1 MSRGKVLRRLARETL
16 GEEVASRLWGRI
28 EFVGD
33 IALIRIPPGIEADVL
48 KRLAE
53 RILEEFKYV
62 KSVWGGYPGVQG
74 EYRLRKY
81 VHLAGEPRS
90 ETVYKEHGCLF
101 KVDITRVYVSPV
113 LGFEHKRVA
122 GLVRPGEVVL
132 NMYAGA
138 GLFSIIIA
146 KYSRPSKVYSID
158 INPDAYRYM
167 VENVRLNKVE
177 GVVEPIL
184 GDAVKVIQ
192 ERLAGSSDRV
202 LMPYPDIALDHLPYA
217 VMALKDGK
225 GMVHV
230 YLHVKAAKGEDYF
243 GKAVALL
250 SQRLGEVGVKWFNV
264 ANKRV
269 VRMVGP
275 RVYQVVLDVEVK
287 VF

>member
-1 MSRGKVLRRLARETL
+1 MSRGKILRKLASETL
-16 GEEVASRLWGRI
+16 GEELASKLWGRI

-33 IALIRIPPGIEADVL
+33 IALIRIPPGIEADAL
-48 KRLAE
+48 KQLAE

-62 KSVWGGYPGVQG
+62 KSVWGGHPGVQG

-101 KVDITRVYVSPV
+101 KVDITKVYVSPV
-113 LGFEHKRVA
+113 LGYEHKRVA

-146 KYSRPSKVYSID
+146 KHSRPSKVYSVD
-158 INPDAYRYM
+158 INPDAYKYM

-184 GDAVKVIQ
+184 GDAVRVIQ

-217 VMALKDGK
+217 IMALRDGR
-225 GMVHV
+225 GVVHV
-230 YLHVKAAKGEDYF
+230 YLHVKAAKGEDHF
-243 GKAVALL
+243 EKAASLL
-250 SQRLGEVGVKWFNV
+250 SRRLGEIGVQWFNV

-287 VF
+287 SF

>member
-1 MSRGKVLRRLARETL
+1 MLRKLARETL
-16 GEEVASRLWGRI
+16 GEEVASKLWGRI

-33 IALIRIPPGIEADVL
+33 IALIRIPPGIEADTL

-113 LGFEHKRVA
+113 LGFEHRRIA

-230 YLHVKAAKGEDYF
+230 YLHVKAAKGEDHL

-287 VF
+287 VS